1 MVQGIAAGP
10 WSIVPALV
18 AISLAW
24 YTRDALIG
32 LFVGIVVTGILIGAL
47 HPQAVGVPAD
57 LITLGGEVT
66 TVQPQAE
73 DAESW
78 TTGVG
83 GIVLGALF
91 GLKVVPEIVATAPLF
106 GPWYVENVLLA
117 IFAIGGLIGLMIRA
131 GAIQGVLQALTRW
144 ADSADDA
151 EKAAFLAG
159 IAIHI
164 DDYFNCLVVGSMMRP
179 LTDKFDVSRAKL
191 AYYVDSAGSPAARL
205 AFYSTWGAA
214 MVGFIG
220 GGLVEA
226 QKQGTLPSGM
236 TNFVNAGGDQVT
248 AATGAVWPLFFN
260 TLFTGFYSWIALAL
274 AALVAWQ
281 VMPNVFEMGVEERRA
296 RDEGKVFG
304 DDADPMISEEMDE
317 YQVSETAT
325 PDWRNFAWP
334 ILVMIGVGLSAMF
347 WRGSPVIFVEGKEGM
362 GSTLVQLGG
371 WQLVTPPSGPW
382 AFNIGGV
389 QLGVASISALVFAFL
404 LYRLKGDIPSN
415 RDATDAM
422 LVGFKGILL
431 AAVILMFASSIQN
444 AVSLLG
450 ISAFVTNVFGGVPA
464 FIIPVGVFLVTSF
477 VSFSDGSSWS
487 TYGIMFPIAI
497 PLAFTTGA
505 NLPLVLG
512 AVFSGGIFGDHTSP
526 ISDTTVL
533 ASSTSGSDHMV
544 HVRTQI
550 PYALI
555 TAGIAAVLFL
565 LFGVLLPEGFRVI
578 PY

>member
-1 MVQGIAAGP
+1 MVEGIAAGP

-18 AISLAW
+18 AIGLAW

-32 LFVGIVVTGILIGAL
+32 LFVGIVVTGVLVGAL
-47 HPQAVGVPAD
+47 HPQAVGVPSD
-57 LITLGGEVT
+57 LITAGGEVA

-73 DAESW
+73 DGSPW
-78 TTGVG
+78 TVGVG
-83 GIVLGALF
+83 GIVLGGIF
-91 GLKVVPEIVATAPLF
+91 GLKLVPEIIATAPLF
-106 GPWYVENVLLA
+106 GEWYVMNVLLA

-131 GAIQGVLQALTRW
+131 GAIQGVLEALVAR
-144 ADSADDA
+144 ADSAADA

-191 AYYVDSAGSPAARL
+191 AYYVDSAGSPASRL

-226 QKQGTLPSGM
+226 QRQGTLPSGM
-236 TNFVNAGGDQVT
+236 TNFVNTGGEQVT

-260 TLFTGFYSWIALAL
+260 TLFTGFYSWIALGL
-274 AALVAWQ
+274 AGLVAWQ
-281 VMPNVFEMGVEERRA
+281 VVPNIYGMGTEESRA
-296 RDEGKVFG
+296 RNEGKVVG
-304 DDADPMISEEMDE
+304 DDADPMISAEMDE
-317 YQVSETAT
+317 YEVSDTAT

-334 ILVMIGVGLSAMF
+334 ILTMIVVGLGAMF
-347 WRGSPVIFVEGKEGM
+347 WRASPVIYVKGKEGM
-362 GSTLVQLGG
+362 GTTLLQLGS
-371 WQLVTPPSGPW
+371 WQLITPPSGPW

-389 QLGVASISALVFAFL
+389 QLGLASFSALILAFL
-404 LYRLKGDIPSN
+404 LYRWKGDIPSN
-415 RDATDAM
+415 DDATDAM
-422 LVGFKGILL
+422 MVGFKGILL

-444 AVSLLG
+444 AVTILG
-450 ISAFVTNVFGGVPA
+450 ISSFVTNVFGGVPA

-497 PLAFTTGA
+497 PLAFSTGA

-544 HVRTQI
+544 HVRSQA

-555 TAGIAAVLFL
+555 AAGVAAVLFL
-565 LFGVLLPEGFRVI
+565 VFGLVLPEGFRVI

>member
-1 MVQGIAAGP
+1 
-10 WSIVPALV
+10 
-18 AISLAW
+18 
-24 YTRDALIG
+24 
-32 LFVGIVVTGILIGAL
+32 
-47 HPQAVGVPAD
+47 
-57 LITLGGEVT
+57 
-66 TVQPQAE
+66 
-73 DAESW
+73 
-78 TTGVG
+78 
-83 GIVLGALF
+83 
-91 GLKVVPEIVATAPLF
+91 
-106 GPWYVENVLLA
+106 
-117 IFAIGGLIGLMIRA
+117 
-131 GAIQGVLQALTRW
+131 VLQSLTEW
-144 ADSADDA
+144 ADSAEDA

-236 TNFVNAGGDQVT
+236 SNFVNTGGDQVT

-260 TLFTGFYSWIALAL
+260 TLFTGFYSWIALAI
-274 AALVAWQ
+274 AGLVAWQ
-281 VMPNVFEMGVEERRA
+281 VVPNIFLMGTEERRA
-296 RDEGKVFG
+296 RNEGKVVG
-304 DDADPMISEEMDE
+304 DDAEPMLSKEMDE
-317 YQVSETAT
+317 YEMADAAM

-334 ILVMIGVGLSAMF
+334 IVTMIVVGLGAMF
-347 WRGSPVIFVEGKEGM
+347 WRGSPVIFVEGKEGA
-362 GSTLVQLGG
+362 GSTLLQLGS
-371 WQLVTPPSGPW
+371 WQLIAPPSGPW

-389 QLGVASISALVFAFL
+389 QLGVASFSALAVAFL
-404 LYRLKGDIPSN
+404 LYRWKGDIPSN
-415 RDATDAM
+415 KDATRAM
-422 LVGFKGILL
+422 VVGFKGILL
-431 AAVILMFASSIQN
+431 AAAILMFASSIQN
-444 AVSLLG
+444 AVSILG
-450 ISAFVTNVFGGVPA
+450 ISSFVTNVFGGVPA
-464 FIIPVGVFLVTSF
+464 FIIPVGVFAVTSF

-497 PLAFTTGA
+497 PLAFATGA

-544 HVRTQI
+544 HVRSQI

-555 TAGIAAVLFL
+555 TAGIAAALFL
-565 LFGVLLPEGFRVI
+565 VFGLLLPQGFRLI

>member
-1 MVQGIAAGP
+1 MVPGIKAGVL
-10 WSIVPALV
+10 SVVPALV

-24 YTRDALIG
+24 KTRDAVIG
-32 LFVGIVVTGILIGAL
+32 LFVGVVVTGVIYGAL
-47 HPQAVGVPAD
+47 HPTFVGVPDHLVTIGPEIAEVGYQSAGSSSW
-57 LITLGGEVT
+57 TVGMGGAALGG
-66 TVQPQAE
+66 
-73 DAESW
+73 
-78 TTGVG
+78 
-83 GIVLGALF
+83 LF
-91 GLKVVPEIVATAPLF
+91 GLRIVPEIIATAPLF

-131 GAIQGVLQALTRW
+131 GAIRGVLEALTARVESP
-144 ADSADDA
+144 ADA
-151 EKAAFLAG
+151 EKAAFLTG

-220 GGLVEA
+220 GGLEEA
-226 QKQGTLPSGM
+226 AAQGSLPASM
-236 TNFVNAGGDQVT
+236 SEFVAEGEAV
-248 AATGAVWPLFFN
+248 TGAVWPLFFN
-260 TLFTGFYSWIALAL
+260 TLFTGFYSWIALTL

-281 VMPNVFEMGVEERRA
+281 VVPNVFGMKREEERARA
-296 RDEGKVFG
+296 G
-304 DDADPMISEEMDE
+304 DGVLGPDADPMISEEMDRYE
-317 YQVSETAT
+317 MYEHAT
-325 PDWRNFAWP
+325 PDWRNFAVP
-334 ILVMIGVGLSAMF
+334 ILVMIVVGLTAMF
-347 WRGSPVIFVEGKEGM
+347 WRSSPVVYVQGATGT
-362 GSTLVQLGG
+362 TLLQLFD
-371 WQLVTPPSGPW
+371 WRLVVPPAGNW
-382 AFNIGGV
+382 AFDIGGV
-389 QLGVASISALVFAFL
+389 KLGLASFSALAVAFIM
-404 LYRLKGDIPSN
+404 YRLQGNVPSN
-415 RDATDAM
+415 EDATSAM
-422 LVGFKGILL
+422 MVGFKGILL

-444 AVSLLG
+444 AVSILG
-450 ISAFVTNVFGGVPA
+450 IAGFITATFGGIPGVFVP
-464 FIIPVGVFLVTSF
+464 VVVFLVTSF

-487 TYGIMFPIAI
+487 TYGIMFPVAI
-497 PLAFTTGA
+497 PLAFATGA

-550 PYALI
+550 PYAL
-555 TAGIAAVLFL
+555 ASAAVAATLFL
-565 LFGVLLPEGFRVI
+565 VLGFVLPEGFRVI